1 MIKLG
6 IRILLIT
13 NAYLLVCVLGYLGF
27 VTRQHNIIGWFLLF
41 VAALYALTGPYLLW
55 SNLRKEP
62 IKYQEYHDRSFWA
75 IIPGFLVVFYS
86 APLEFI
92 YLPKIS
98 LASYNAWTQITSLVF
113 ITTSIVLFVWAR
125 ITLKDFYSGR
135 IRVKAE
141 HTLVQKGPYHFVRHP
156 AYAAYIL
163 FCSGIVIG
171 YISMIGFFGIIF
183 LLIPGFVYRI
193 NVEEQLLG
201 NEFGERYLSYSSHT
215 KRLIP
220 FIW

>member
-1 MIKLG
+1 MVKLG
-6 IRILLIT
+6 IRILLIAI
-13 NAYLLVCVLGYLGF
+13 AYLLVCVLGYLGF
-27 VTRQHNIIGWFLLF
+27 VTHRHNNIGWFLILTA
-41 VAALYALTGPYLLW
+41 VLYAVGGPYLLW

-62 IKYQEYHDRSFWA
+62 IKHQEHQDRSFWV

-92 YLPKIS
+92 YLPKIFP
-98 LASYNAWTQITSLVF
+98 ASYNTWTQIIGWVLITSGIL
-113 ITTSIVLFVWAR
+113 LFFWAR
-125 ITLKDFYSGR
+125 LTLKDLYSGR

-141 HTLVQKGPYHFVRHP
+141 HTLVQNGPYHFIRHP

-163 FCSGIVIG
+163 MSLGIIIG
-171 YISMIGFFGIIF
+171 YSSMIGLLGILF
-183 LLIPGFVYRI
+183 LLIGLVYRI
-193 NVEEQLLG
+193 NVEEQLLV
-201 NEFGERYLSYSSHT
+201 NEFGEQYLFYRSHT